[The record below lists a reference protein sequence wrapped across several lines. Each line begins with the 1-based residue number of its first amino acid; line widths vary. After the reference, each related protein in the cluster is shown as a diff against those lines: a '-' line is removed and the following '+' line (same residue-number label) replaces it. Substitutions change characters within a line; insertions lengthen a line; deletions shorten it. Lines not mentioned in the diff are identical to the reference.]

1 MIDNIILRISFSA
14 DKSFEIYVRFFFFFF
29 NTCFSTS
36 HLRLSVLKTHHT
48 RFLILKCLNNFRK
61 KIRLYVVFY
70 KKNSFSAN
78 NLNGKILFLVTRIKC
93 IINPIVCNFLK
104 YIFVRNWIGSEA
116 IMNIDKIWTSEKWR
130 KLGIVASCGTGRYSI
145 RVQKP
150 LLPLFSFN
158 VLFRWPMNAISG
170 TRFLAA

>member
-1 MIDNIILRISFSA
+1 MIDNIILRISFSV

-29 NTCFSTS
+29 NNSTS

-61 KIRLYVVFY
+61 KN
-70 KKNSFSAN
+70 KKTRCSRH

-104 YIFVRNWIGSEA
+104 YIFARNWTGSEA
-116 IMNIDKIWTSEKWR
+116 IMNIDEIWTNEKWR
-130 KLGIVASCGTGRYSI
+130 KMSIVASCGTGRYSI

-150 LLPLFSFN
+150 LLPLFSLN
-158 VLFRWPMNAISG
+158 VLFRWPMNALSG
-170 TRFLAA
+170 TRFLTA